1 MELPAGNSA
10 APGMVTATVT
20 APSSLP
26 SMVSE
31 VTLASVSP
39 LAATSMAVPSLGRA
53 TFHTTLALFPLSVTV
68 TVVFFVCLPE
78 ADAVSV

>member
-10 APGMVTATVT
+10 VSGTVTATVT

-39 LAATSMAVPSLGRA
+39 LAAISMVVPSLGRE
-53 TFHTTLALFPLSVTV
+53 TFHTTFAPFPLSVTV
-68 TVVFFVCLPE
+68 TVVSLVCLPVAE
-78 ADAVSV
+78 AVSV